1 MPTAEE
7 SLWERTRR
15 LKPETAVFSGAKQRL
30 WTRGASIAFTQER
43 TSLFKLATPAP
54 ACPKKR
60 ATAVSNPS
68 SRPRRAWHR
77 SWPGDGF
84 RNRAT
89 ARGSGRGRKHGREG
103 TTFTLRL
110 PASKAENE
118 PTLVAAG
125 AFDRSL
131 HILIVD
137 DQPVLCELLANFL
150 KNDLHMVEIAQS
162 AQQALENSK
171 SAPSTS

>member
-1 MPTAEE
+1 M
-7 SLWERTRR
+7 
-15 LKPETAVFSGAKQRL
+15 
-30 WTRGASIAFTQER
+30 
-43 TSLFKLATPAP
+43 
-54 ACPKKR
+54 
-60 ATAVSNPS
+60 
-68 SRPRRAWHR
+68 
-77 SWPGDGF
+77 
-84 RNRAT
+84 
-89 ARGSGRGRKHGREG
+89 
-103 TTFTLRL
+103 